1 MRSIVTILGLALLMV
16 VHELGHMLAARRFG
30 MRVEKFSI
38 GFGPV
43 LFRHR
48 PVGSKTEYQIAII
61 PFLAYVKIAGL
72 NPYEDVDPK
81 DPEIYGNASLLG
93 RISAIAAGP
102 AANYLFASILMF
114 AGFVMAGH
122 KVVEETSM
130 RVSIATEG
138 PARAAD
144 MRDGDRIVRVDGTSV
159 DTWDTLKKLVGS
171 HAGAPIT
178 VSVDRDG
185 KELDIKVT
193 PLPQGDK
200 YAGKILI
207 GPYSRIVKVTT
218 LEAARL
224 SLTEPPKVVYELVHG
239 LAKGISQRLS
249 GKQDD
254 LEFLGPVGIFKLTS
268 EVVQTG
274 PGPTL
279 QFLGMLSAYLGGF
292 NMLPVPALDG
302 GRLLFL
308 AFEAISRRRA
318 DAKVETQ
325 VHMLGLAMM
334 ISFMLFLTFSGK

>member
-1 MRSIVTILGLALLMV
+1 MV

-43 LFRHR
+43 LWRHR

-81 DPEIYGNASLLG
+81 DPEIYGNASLFG
-93 RISAIAAGP
+93 RIAAIGAGP
-102 AANYLFASILMF
+102 AANYFFASILMF

-171 HAGAPIT
+171 HAGTPIT

-207 GPYSRIVKVTT
+207 GPYSRIVKVTV